1 MAAIR
6 NEGRLLWILQ
16 SLLTFLVERDE
27 RDLSIRQL
35 SVFLICDQC
44 DAPQTVRGLAAQL
57 KIPKASVTRALD
69 RLEQLQLAY
78 REVEP
83 SDRRSV
89 TVQRTTA
96 GTALMRKIEAMLS
109 DLASGELTA
118 LERMAGVTRR
128 AA

>member
-35 SVFLICDQC
+35 SVFLICYQC

-57 KIPKASVTRALD
+57 NIPKASVTRALD

-109 DLASGELTA
+109 DLAAGELTA

>member
-35 SVFLICDQC
+35 SVFLICYQC

-109 DLASGELTA
+109 DLAAGELTA